1 MRIIDRDI
9 VESIPWTDAATYDQ
23 QLSQLS
29 IDGQPF
35 MVINPELPYS
45 ALDLIKTNIIATAA
59 CIKYKVGE
67 GWIAKQFPGQ
77 WNGRTQ
83 IVQVPA
89 VPCSIV
95 KDKYATGQ
103 FSHNPDAWDLK
114 YDHIYIYDRSLTG
127 GAEVDAVTLKYIENT
142 NGRKIIGTAA
152 ASVDNEFDIVFLS
165 NNEPNADT
173 NYAHL
178 LTKFPNAKR
187 VNGVKGILNAH
198 KSAAELVASEMFW
211 VVDADAYVVDNF
223 GFNFVPYIQDRN
235 VVHIWYS
242 HNPIN
247 GLEYGYGGVK
257 LFPRERLLAQT
268 TMPIDVSTSLGRT
281 RVVKEVACQTRFN
294 TDPFNTWKS
303 AFRECVKLS
312 AKVIANQINKE
323 TDERLAAWC
332 TMNETAPFGLYSY
345 AGALAGKQFGEDKS
359 NDLSVINDYN
369 WLQEKFLAANTQLNI
384 LQ

>member
-45 ALDLIKTNIIATAA
+45 ALDLINTNIIATAA

-77 WNGRTQ
+77 WNGCTQ

-89 VPCSIV
+89 VPCSII

-103 FSHNPDAWDLK
+103 FSYNPDAWDLK

-127 GAEVDAVTLKYIENT
+127 GAEVDAVTLKYIEKT
-142 NGRKIIGTAA
+142 IGRKIIGTAA
-152 ASVDNEFDIVFLS
+152 ASVNNEFEIVFLS

-178 LTKFPNAKR
+178 LTRFPNAKR

-198 KSAAELVASEMFW
+198 RAAAELAASEMFW
-211 VVDADAYVVDNF
+211 VVDADAYIVDNF
-223 GFNFVPYIQDRN
+223 NFEFSPYIQDRN
-235 VVHIWYS
+235 IVHIWHS
-242 HNPIN
+242 LNPVN

-257 LFPRERLLAQT
+257 LFPREPLLKQIV
-268 TMPIDVSTSLGRT
+268 MPIDVSTSLGRT
-281 RVVKEVACQTRFN
+281 RVIKEVACETRFN
-294 TDPFNTWKS
+294 TDPFNAWKS

-312 AKVIANQINKE
+312 SKVIVNQISKE
-323 TDERLAAWC
+323 TEDRLATWC
-332 TMNETAPFGLYSY
+332 TMNNDAKFGFYSY
-345 AGALAGKQFGEDKS
+345 LGALAGKEFGEDKS
-359 NDLSVINDYN
+359 NDLSIINDYA
-369 WLQEKFLAANTQLNI
+369 WLQEKFQSTNTQLNI
-384 LQ
+384 SL